1 MNLRILDRIFGP
13 WCHTP
18 EVVSHTSQYIRS
30 YDHKCAVIMQL
41 RHIEHAH
48 RKSRCTDRAGA
59 VVCYLIIE

>member
-1 MNLRILDRIFGP
+1 MDLRILDPIFDP

-41 RHIEHAH
+41 RHEHAH
-48 RKSRCTDRAGA
+48 RKFRTPDRAGA